1 MTIKE
6 AFQKLANDL
15 SASLRNPFFVGRTL
29 HDDFADIADK
39 IVDAGGSTVTVTPV
53 VTEGTKIA
61 TITVDGT
68 GKDLYAPETVVTQVV
83 TEGTKIAT
91 INETDIYAPSSG
103 GGIDYSTT
111 EQDTGL
117 KWIDNSAIYQITI
130 DLGVFGNVTGQVVNI
145 AHNISNLNVLVSAMC
160 TGSKS
165 GSRVPIPT
173 TNANSYLALM
183 NVAIT
188 DTNVIV
194 MSSGS
199 MKDYHGYITLM
210 YTKSV

>member
-39 IVDAGGSTVTVTPV
+39 IVDAGGSTVTVTPL

-68 GKDLYAPETVVTQVV
+68 GKDLYAP
-83 TEGTKIAT
+83 
-91 INETDIYAPSSG
+91 SS
-103 GGIDYSTT
+103 GIDYSEA

-117 KWIDNSAIYQITI
+117 NWIDGSSIYQKTIHITSA
-130 DLGVFGNVTGQVVNI
+130 LGRGENVINHGITSFNKFVSCEGVGKYESDYLNIPYVAATDTYMMGVNNFNSTTLNI
-145 AHNISNLNVLVSAMC
+145 YISNSFN
-160 TGSKS
+160 
-165 GSRVPIPT
+165 P
-173 TNANSYLALM
+173 ANLQD
-183 NVAIT
+183 V
-188 DTNVIV
+188 
-194 MSSGS
+194 
-199 MKDYHGYITLM
+199 YITVK
-210 YTKSV
+210 YTKS